1 MDELDWRAR
10 AVCRGVDPELFFPA
24 AEAGTAAYDR
34 QVADAKR
41 VCGICPVRAQC
52 LDWALTALPYGVAGR
67 LSADE
72 RAALRRFHRDAAR
85 RRARALAERIRARGA

>member
-1 MDELDWRAR
+1 MGEMEWVRRA
-10 AVCRGVDPELFFPA
+10 ACRGVDPELFFPT
-24 AEAGTAAYDR
+24 AEVGTPRYTA

-52 LDWALTALPYGVAGR
+52 LDWALAELPYGVAGG

-72 RAALRRFHRDAAR
+72 RAAVRRFHRD
-85 RRARALAERIRARGA
+85 ALAERIRARGA